1 MGGILHK
8 VIVVDDHDL
17 VRLGICSLI
26 DDIEGVVVV
35 GECASGE
42 QSLSLVRELKP
53 DIVFMDIRMP
63 GMGGL
68 EATDRL
74 LAAQPNLKVIVI
86 SAFNDELFPAQL
98 LKAGAV
104 GYIPKNAE
112 HDEIRQAVHQVLGG
126 GIYVSPAI
134 AQKLVINGLAS
145 GQELSPFANLS
156 KRELQIAQ
164 MICSGHRPNKVA
176 AVLNISPKT
185 INTHKYRAFEKLK
198 VNNDVELTLAAVK
211 YGLVDPDEL
220 I

>member
-1 MGGILHK
+1 MHK

-17 VRLGICSLI
+17 VRLGICGLI

-42 QSLSLVRELKP
+42 EALSMVRELKP

-74 LAAQPNLKVIVI
+74 LAAHVDLKVIVI
-86 SAFNDELFPAQL
+86 SAFNDELYPTRL
-98 LKAGAV
+98 LKAGAA
-104 GYIPKNAE
+104 GYITKNAE
-112 HDEIRQAVHQVLGG
+112 HDEIQQALQKVLAGG
-126 GIYVSPAI
+126 VYISPAI
-134 AQKLVINGLAS
+134 AQKLVINGLSA
-145 GQELSPFANLS
+145 GQEQSPFAALS

-164 MICSGHRPNKVA
+164 MICSGHRPNKIA

-185 INTHKYRAFEKLK
+185 INTHKYRVFEKLK
-198 VNNDVELTLAAVK
+198 VDNDVELTLAAVK